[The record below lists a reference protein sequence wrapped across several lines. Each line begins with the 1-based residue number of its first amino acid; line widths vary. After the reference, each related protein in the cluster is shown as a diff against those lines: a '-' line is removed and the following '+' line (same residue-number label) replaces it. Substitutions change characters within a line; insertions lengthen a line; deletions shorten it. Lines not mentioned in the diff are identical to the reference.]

1 MAKSFSAKAL
11 CFCILLFI
19 DAALNSLI
27 GLSTSLINAI
37 LSIVQLVALVVGLFL
52 VFLLMGDTI
61 LFGYGLLG
69 ILCSQMKPIFVAMP
83 VYITVT
89 IPLRVLTMINGF
101 TGQAPQENWKSDIFT
116 ALFYVQGCVALAYYI
131 VALHTLFRLADP
143 KLYNVDEGWIK

>member
-1 MAKSFSAKAL
+1 MSVRLQRMRNAEVTVV
-11 CFCILLFI
+11 LFR
-19 DAALNSLI
+19 
-27 GLSTSLINAI
+27 
-37 LSIVQLVALVVGLFL
+37 VQLVALVVGLFL

-116 ALFYVQGCVALAYYI
+116 ALFYVQGCGTQEFDEPVAHETQMSGVVALAYYI